1 MIPSEKIFG
10 AFESK
15 RLLCKIATQR
25 CINVLDDKGDRNF
38 PKSEIIKILSEDVRD
53 VGFTRMLKA
62 IKLKELKSLGEIISK
77 QKEEDRIATIK
88 RVLEKKIKD
97 HTDEVGQEVFFNSVP
112 SIVKKEIINTLD
124 LEVPN
129 DPKEYTQAILD
140 EAESIGQDYFFSS
153 FSTENLAKF
162 ATSCGLDVDSL
173 SQNVLVD
180 CIMNLQ
186 SYKAPKRKPTPKP
199 SKKKP
204 EKITKGIAKID
215 LEVYYSKDELVE
227 YCKTNKIPISGNKR
241 DLIAKILAHIEG
253 REIPLPKG
261 KKRRKKKSDKET
273 EKKEKKEKR
282 SRETISSG
290 EASPQKKK
298 KSIEVVMTEDS
309 SSEESLEPKPK
320 KKINKSKN

>member
-1 MIPSEKIFG
+1 LIPSEKIFG
-10 AFESK
+10 AFDSK

-25 CINVLDDKGDRNF
+25 CINVLDEKGYTF
-38 PKSEIIKILSEDVRD
+38 PKSEIIKILSEDIRD

-62 IKLKELKSLGEIISK
+62 IKLKELKSLGELISK
-77 QKEEDRIATIK
+77 KKDEERIAAIK

-97 HTDEVGQEVFFNSVP
+97 YSDEVGQEVFFNEVP
-112 SIVKKEIINTLD
+112 SVIKREIIIT
-124 LEVPN
+124 LEVEVPT
-129 DPKEYTQAILD
+129 DAKEYTSAILT
-140 EAESIGQDYFFSS
+140 EAEAIGQDYFFSS

-162 ATSCGLDVDSL
+162 ATTCGLDVDSL

-186 SYKAPKRKPTPKP
+186 SYKAPKKKPTPKP

-204 EKITKGIAKID
+204 EKISKGITKED
-215 LEVYYSKDELVE
+215 LNAYFSRDELVE
-227 YCKTNKIPISGNKR
+227 YCKTHKVPTSGNKR
-241 DLIAKILAHIEG
+241 DLIAKILAHAEG

-261 KKRRKKKSDKET
+261 KKRRKKKSET
-273 EKKEKKEKR
+273 EKKSDAEKKKKR

-290 EASPQKKK
+290 DSSPQKKK
-298 KSIEVVMTEDS
+298 KAIEIVVTEEES

-320 KKINKSKN
+320 KNK

>member
-62 IKLKELKSLGEIISK
+62 IKLKELKLLGEIISK
-77 QKEEDRIATIK
+77 QKDEERIATIK
-88 RVLEKKIKD
+88 RVLENKIKD
-97 HTDEVGQEVFFNSVP
+97 HTDDVGQEVFFNSVP
-112 SIVKKEIINTLD
+112 SAVKKEIITTLD
-124 LEVPN
+124 VEVPS
-129 DPKEYTQAILD
+129 DPKEYTQAILE

-186 SYKAPKRKPTPKP
+186 SYKAPKKKPTPKP

-204 EKITKGIAKID
+204 EKISKGIAKID

-227 YCKTNKIPISGNKR
+227 YCKTHKIPISGNKR

-261 KKRRKKKSDKET
+261 KKRRKKKSET
-273 EKKEKKEKR
+273 EKKSEKDKKEKR
-282 SRETISSG
+282 SSRETISSG

-298 KSIEVVMTEDS
+298 KTIEVVMTEDS
-309 SSEESLEPKPK
+309 SSEESLETKPK
-320 KKINKSKN
+320 KK